1 MFVSRK
7 NTHILKK
14 ENGIEF
20 YIIDGIKEVQ
30 QEMKALL
37 QIVHQICKKNAIPYW
52 IDGGTMIGA
61 IRHQG
66 FIPWDDDIDISLL
79 KGDYLKLI
87 IELEKYSRQTQ
98 ETYLYF
104 PPGQNIHC
112 CNFFASKK
120 KIYLR
125 SKGIFEVNPIKLDIR
140 PLNCIEDDVEVIKEN
155 KKYREK
161 ANFLIF
167 HKFYKKRDE
176 KLLCTTQRILEKEKA
191 NFLSFYNN
199 DYGLYMPVEEALLA
213 HPYYEFSGDFYLKY
227 SDIFPLKKANFEDIE
242 VWLPNKY
249 DTLLKGLY
257 GDYMQLPPLN
267 NRAPVTYEIIRTQ
280 WDIRG
285 GQARS
290 KWDYLKIFGLV
301 KLLKIYFFENDK

>member
-1 MFVSRK
+1 MLVSRK

-20 YIIDGIKEVQ
+20 YVIEGIKEVQ
-30 QEMKALL
+30 QEMKILL
-37 QIVHQICKKNAIPYW
+37 QIVDQVCKKNAIPYW

-79 KGDYLKLI
+79 KEDYLKLI
-87 IELEKYSRQTQ
+87 KELENYSRQTQ

-104 PPGQNIHC
+104 PSGQNIHC

-140 PLNCIEDDVEVIKEN
+140 PLNCIEDKEEAIVEN
-155 KKYREK
+155 KKYRER
-161 ANFLIF
+161 ANFLLF
-167 HKFYKKRDE
+167 HKFYENKDE
-176 KLLCTTQRILEKEKA
+176 QLFRLTQRALVRERA
-191 NFLSFYNN
+191 NFLFFYNN
-199 DYGLYMPVEEALLA
+199 NYGIHVPIEKALFV

-227 SDIFPLKKANFEDIE
+227 SDIFPLKKVNFEDIE
-242 VWLPNKY
+242 VWVPNKY

-257 GDYMQLPPLN
+257 GDYMQLPPLD

-280 WDIRG
+280 RDIRG
-285 GQARS
+285 GQTRS

-301 KLLKIYFFENDK
+301 KLLKIYFFEK